1 MSITRAVGGQ
11 RLGSGNKMD
20 VQMHGYERST
30 HNLSRVFRSSSTVG
44 TLVPFMTEIGLNG
57 DKIRPENRQYRNQK
71 KWFIG
76 IKRKKFRF

>member
-30 HNLSRVFRSSSTVG
+30 QF
-44 TLVPFMTEIGLNG
+44 
-57 DKIRPENRQYRNQK
+57 K
-71 KWFIG
+71 
-76 IKRKKFRF
+76 

>member
-30 HNLSRVFRSSSTVG
+30 HNLSRGFRSSSTVG
-44 TLVPFMTEIGLNG
+44 TLVPFMT
-57 DKIRPENRQYRNQK
+57 
-71 KWFIG
+71 
-76 IKRKKFRF
+76 